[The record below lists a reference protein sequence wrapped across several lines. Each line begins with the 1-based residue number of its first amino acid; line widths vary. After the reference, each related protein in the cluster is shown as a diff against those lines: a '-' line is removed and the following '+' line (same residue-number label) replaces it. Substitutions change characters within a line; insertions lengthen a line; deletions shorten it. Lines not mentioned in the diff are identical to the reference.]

1 MSSTPGRTLLGFQ
14 QQYQYP
20 RPSSSKGPA
29 AGSTQQQTPQ
39 SPPAAATAPSAQE
52 SSINSPRT
60 KVTSPPPPAPA
71 ALPSSSTQAAP
82 PPLADIPETRAAQ
95 SAQAPTQT
103 ASAIAEQSVTASQ
116 PIQATTKDVSASQ
129 TPPLN
134 IDKSNGGDAAAI
146 SSWAGKVLEQAQAS
160 EQSKSPE
167 PTSSTPARRSSVSK
181 AVTPAGLVDYGS
193 GRRRLSGSDNVHSPP
208 ELPSSFH
215 SRRPSTMSS
224 SSSSQ
229 GFQPNFVS
237 ENGLAFEDEK
247 KTSLLRALGKSRDQ
261 QEADTS
267 TASVRSND
275 SSASHRQ
282 SRRGYDGDVVGDR
295 GGARSNEPRDLLSA
309 GAMASRSSNDKAAA
323 DEADAEEPTPLS
335 FLDEYSATPS
345 PKARKR
351 GVLLTPGGGRASRR
365 FGSTAMSSGGESG
378 STHSRDTSIL
388 GGPMNSP
395 REDAATTAP
404 PQTPAPPPAPPVDDD
419 AMSLAFHE
427 VGGADGEEA
436 TGHGGGEDDDGEANF
451 ARGAVIFEAMSDA
464 HSDTDARTPKSQ
476 GSNDD
481 ADSGKA
487 AGSIGTNTAAR
498 GSMITDD
505 AFRSNLLRESLN
517 RQEKETPAYDEAW
530 LHCDDG
536 RAVKQMKATKNVPPP
551 PQDAEAEA
559 EAGEQT
565 RNVSQ
570 DSSVKA
576 EPLSETTTPYALPSR
591 SPANKGNRRGFDYSS
606 QRYESAPSPVGP
618 PPLPARRKAST
629 TYTDTPTRE
638 ASPPPPLP
646 QPDRDASPERRR
658 RAALNKKARDDWEE
672 HILKADWEE
681 LEVSRYLS
689 LFGKDVHEVR
699 STAPLD
705 PHNFTHS
712 AFPSKIE
719 WTNFDHDEPK
729 FNASGY
735 YIACLTALLSY
746 LSPNQM
752 VDLQRGTKHLTD
764 EAEEEEDEDEF
775 QQEFRLATLRASGQR
790 LYYSAL
796 PLWEALG
803 SRLRKTW
810 RWESKSGSL
819 LCLIG
824 YTFLWWRG
832 LLIASLIF
840 SVIML
845 VLGLKSRPPPPDT
858 LRDVLARQRRRE
870 EEERRQAQA
879 VVPTSM
885 RASAAPAAKRSQY
898 SLVVEASQN
907 YVSGWR
913 DDGKIHLPLL
923 TDHFSSLL
931 LRL

>member
-1 MSSTPGRTLLGFQ
+1 MVKKQLAMEEAMTMTARPTLPGALLSSRPCRMLTRTLT
-14 QQYQYP
+14 
-20 RPSSSKGPA
+20 RGP
-29 AGSTQQQTPQ
+29 
-39 SPPAAATAPSAQE
+39 
-52 SSINSPRT
+52 
-60 KVTSPPPPAPA
+60 
-71 ALPSSSTQAAP
+71 
-82 PPLADIPETRAAQ
+82 
-95 SAQAPTQT
+95 
-103 ASAIAEQSVTASQ
+103 
-116 PIQATTKDVSASQ
+116 
-129 TPPLN
+129 
-134 IDKSNGGDAAAI
+134 
-146 SSWAGKVLEQAQAS
+146 
-160 EQSKSPE
+160 
-167 PTSSTPARRSSVSK
+167 
-181 AVTPAGLVDYGS
+181 
-193 GRRRLSGSDNVHSPP
+193 
-208 ELPSSFH
+208 
-215 SRRPSTMSS
+215 
-224 SSSSQ
+224 
-229 GFQPNFVS
+229 
-237 ENGLAFEDEK
+237 
-247 KTSLLRALGKSRDQ
+247 
-261 QEADTS
+261 
-267 TASVRSND
+267 
-275 SSASHRQ
+275 
-282 SRRGYDGDVVGDR
+282 
-295 GGARSNEPRDLLSA
+295 
-309 GAMASRSSNDKAAA
+309 
-323 DEADAEEPTPLS
+323 
-335 FLDEYSATPS
+335 
-345 PKARKR
+345 
-351 GVLLTPGGGRASRR
+351 
-365 FGSTAMSSGGESG
+365 
-378 STHSRDTSIL
+378 
-388 GGPMNSP
+388 
-395 REDAATTAP
+395 
-404 PQTPAPPPAPPVDDD
+404 
-419 AMSLAFHE
+419 
-427 VGGADGEEA
+427 
-436 TGHGGGEDDDGEANF
+436 
-451 ARGAVIFEAMSDA
+451 
-464 HSDTDARTPKSQ
+464 
-476 GSNDD
+476 
-481 ADSGKA
+481 
-487 AGSIGTNTAAR
+487 
-498 GSMITDD
+498 
-505 AFRSNLLRESLN
+505 
-517 RQEKETPAYDEAW
+517 
-530 LHCDDG
+530 
-536 RAVKQMKATKNVPPP
+536 
-551 PQDAEAEA
+551 
-559 EAGEQT
+559 
-565 RNVSQ
+565 
-570 DSSVKA
+570 
-576 EPLSETTTPYALPSR
+576 
-591 SPANKGNRRGFDYSS
+591 
-606 QRYESAPSPVGP
+606 PVGP

-646 QPDRDASPERRR
+646 QPVRDASPERRR
-658 RAALNKKARDDWEE
+658 RAALNKKARDDWEK

-907 YVSGWR
+907 YGLTASTLAGALADGHERAKNFGLWRSPRATWRLLFWLSISFFASLALKPAHLIRVSGAVLGILFFFIAPIVEHKPHWLGMEWSNPFDWIFAGVPNDAQYSMEVLR
-913 DDGKIHLPLL
+913 SRAQLGKPLVGDPALLMRPESEWKSQEVVTSTEGEEGSEKIDWTRWADLVLRGKSMAIRGTEVLAGSRSVQLPRVPVGTIDASTSRSSALLSHLSRGVNMGITALENKSKSTAAQQPSLAKGRGDRAVTASAGASIDEADVDGTFWAVYDGCCGHVVITPHAVLFRSLFAKRPRGRRGLSVNASASNVDDEQPLL
-923 TDHFSSLL
+923 DARTGQLTVPESELASESAPPPKVKVLFQCKLDAVKGIKKLAPAGSRAGAMALGSSTWGLAAGEG
-931 LRL
+931 LRLVLKGRRGEVDFYQVRGRDEAFNRLLALAPQQWQRVN